1 MRYIISAILLTLTGA
16 LDAFASCVCREQGFE
31 FVIFADLS
39 EISQALTPP
48 SAPGWVWAP
57 RWSSEPSSAWAAP
70 STSAVVRGRALGS
83 S

>member
-1 MRYIISAILLTLTGA
+1 MRYILSAILLTLTGA

-48 SAPGWVWAP
+48 SAPGELPGVDVLDQVENVLQ
-57 RWSSEPSSAWAAP
+57 R
-70 STSAVVRGRALGS
+70 VML
-83 S
+83 